1 MELSSDVNEGIGG
14 FGDTAFFHKE
24 TKTLLV
30 TDAVIRVDNEAPG
43 IIQED
48 PRALLYHS
56 RDCMT
61 DVVDDTAANRQKGW
75 RRMVLFGLTFQPA
88 GTFKI
93 HRMGDTRSWNSLRSF
108 CRWYTA
114 DGSFLSIRCFAIR
127 YQRY

>member
-1 MELSSDVNEGIGG
+1 MNEGIGG

-30 TDAVIRVDNEAPG
+30 TDAVIRVDNEAPE

-61 DVVDDTAANRQKGW
+61 DIVDDSAANRQKGW

-88 GTFKI
+88 GTIATKI
-93 HRMGDTRSWNSLRSF
+93 LVASIDSRCSVTHACYYNYSKRKKAEQNS
-108 CRWYTA
+108 
-114 DGSFLSIRCFAIR
+114 
-127 YQRY
+127 

>member
-1 MELSSDVNEGIGG
+1 MSLMELSSDVNEGIGG

-30 TDAVIRVDNEAPG
+30 TDAVIRVDNEAPA

-61 DVVDDTAANRQKGW
+61 DIVDDSPANRQKGW

-88 GTFKI
+88 GT
-93 HRMGDTRSWNSLRSF
+93 NS
-108 CRWYTA
+108 TE
-114 DGSFLSIRCFAIR
+114 SIICIN
-127 YQRY
+127 